1 MQVLQLELAKN
12 NPAHGEREVLKNFDK
27 TAVKKV
33 RDFHK
38 SMWGYYKPTPLVE
51 LKELAAWLGVKRI
64 FVKDESKR
72 FGLKSFKAL
81 GGSYAIAC
89 YLAKRLG
96 KQIENISFDYL
107 ASDEIRE
114 SLGRVTF
121 ATATDGNHGR
131 GIAWMARIIG
141 FPSVVYMPKGSAQTR
156 IEAIAKEGAAVK
168 ITEFNYDDTVRML
181 VADAADNGWTVV
193 QDTAWPGYEEIPLW
207 IMQGYTTMVG
217 EALEAM
223 PEPPTHVF
231 AQAGV
236 GSMAGAAQAVVASYG
251 YAEEP
256 VFTIMEAA
264 AANCFFRSFEQGKM
278 VSVGGDLNTIMA
290 GLACGEINPLAW
302 KIIKNHSEF
311 CLSCRDEVAALGMR
325 LWGNPLG
332 ADEKIT
338 AGESGA
344 IGGGVL
350 GLLDKYHNLKTDMKL
365 NKDSVMLFFNTE
377 GDTYPEQYRDIVWGG
392 LLPVEFRR
400 RNY

>member
-12 NPAHGEREVLKNFDK
+12 NPAHEEQEVLKNFDK
-27 TAVKKV
+27 AAVKKA

-51 LKELAAWLGVKRI
+51 LKELAAWLGVKSI

-96 KQIENISFDYL
+96 KRIEDISFDYL
-107 ASDEIRE
+107 ASDAIRE
-114 SLGRVTF
+114 RLGRVTF

-131 GIAWMARIIG
+131 GIAWMARILG
-141 FPSVVYMPKGSAQTR
+141 FPSVVYMPKGSAQAR
-156 IEAIAKEGAAVK
+156 SEAIAKEGAAVK
-168 ITEFNYDDTVRML
+168 ITEENYDDTVRML
-181 VADAADNGWTVV
+181 VTDAARNGWTVV

-217 EALEAM
+217 EALEAL

-236 GSMAGAAQAVVASYG
+236 GSMAGAAQAVIASYG

-256 VFTIMEAA
+256 IFTVLEAS

-278 VSVGGDLNTIMA
+278 VAVGGELNTIMA

-302 KIIKNHSEF
+302 DIIKNYSRF

-332 ADEKIT
+332 DDEKII

-344 IGGGVL
+344 IGGGVI
-350 GLLDKYHNLKTDMKL
+350 GLLDKYHNLKTDLKL
-365 NKDSVMLFFNTE
+365 KKDSVMLFFNTE
-377 GDTYPEQYRDIVWGG
+377 GDTFPDKYRDIVWGG

>member
-12 NPAHGEREVLKNFDK
+12 NPAHEEQEVLKNFDK
-27 TAVKKV
+27 AAVKKA

-51 LKELAAWLGVKRI
+51 LKELAAWLGVKSI

-96 KQIENISFDYL
+96 KRIEDISFDYL
-107 ASDEIRE
+107 ASDAIRE
-114 SLGRVTF
+114 RLGRVTF

-131 GIAWMARIIG
+131 GIAWMARILG
-141 FPSVVYMPKGSAQTR
+141 FPSVVYMPKGSAQAR
-156 IEAIAKEGAAVK
+156 SEAIAKEGAAVK
-168 ITEFNYDDTVRML
+168 ITEENYDDTVRML
-181 VADAADNGWTVV
+181 VTDAARNGWTVV

-217 EALEAM
+217 EALEAL

-236 GSMAGAAQAVVASYG
+236 GSMAGAAQAVIASYG

-256 VFTIMEAA
+256 IFTVLEAS

-278 VSVGGDLNTIMA
+278 VAVGGELNTIMA

-302 KIIKNHSEF
+302 DIIKNYSSF

-332 ADEKIT
+332 DDEKII

-344 IGGGVL
+344 IGGGVI
-350 GLLDKYHNLKTDMKL
+350 GLLDKYHNLKTDLKL
-365 NKDSVMLFFNTE
+365 KKDSVMLFFNTE
-377 GDTYPEQYRDIVWGG
+377 GDTFPDKYRDIVWGG

>member
-96 KQIENISFDYL
+96 KRIEDISFDYL
-107 ASDEIRE
+107 ASDEIRG

-131 GIAWMARIIG
+131 GIAWMARILG
-141 FPSVVYMPKGSAQTR
+141 FPSVVYMPKGSVQTR
-156 IEAIAKEGAAVK
+156 VEAIAKEGAAVK

-392 LLPVEFRR
+392 LLPVELRR

>member
-12 NPAHGEREVLKNFDK
+12 NPAHEEQEVLKNFDK
-27 TAVKKV
+27 AAVKKA

-51 LKELAAWLGVKRI
+51 LKELAAWLGVKSI

-96 KQIENISFDYL
+96 KRIENISFDYL
-107 ASDEIRE
+107 ASDAIRE
-114 SLGRVTF
+114 RLGRVTF

-131 GIAWMARIIG
+131 GIAWMARILG
-141 FPSVVYMPKGSAQTR
+141 FPSVVYMPKGSAQAR
-156 IEAIAKEGAAVK
+156 SEAIAKEGAAVK
-168 ITEFNYDDTVRML
+168 ITEENYDDTVRML
-181 VADAADNGWTVV
+181 VTDAARNGWTVV

-217 EALEAM
+217 EALEAL

-236 GSMAGAAQAVVASYG
+236 GSMAGAAQAVIASYG

-256 VFTIMEAA
+256 IFTVLEAS

-278 VSVGGDLNTIMA
+278 VAVGGELNTIMA

-302 KIIKNHSEF
+302 DIIKNYSRF

-332 ADEKIT
+332 DDEKII

-344 IGGGVL
+344 IGGGVI
-350 GLLDKYHNLKTDMKL
+350 GLLDKYHNLKTDLKL

-377 GDTYPEQYRDIVWGG
+377 GDTFPDKYRDIVWGG

>member
-12 NPAHGEREVLKNFDK
+12 DPVHGEQEVLKNFDK

-96 KQIENISFDYL
+96 KRIEDVSFDYL

-114 SLGRVTF
+114 RLGRVTF

-131 GIAWMARIIG
+131 GIAWMSRILG
-141 FPSVVYMPKGSAQTR
+141 FPSVVYMPKGSAQVR
-156 IEAIAKEGAAVK
+156 LEAIAKEGTAVR
-168 ITEFNYDDTVRML
+168 ITEGNYDDTVRML
-181 VADAADNGWTVV
+181 VTDADDNGWTVI

-217 EALEAM
+217 EALESM

-251 YAEEP
+251 YSEEP

-264 AANCFFRSFEQGKM
+264 AANCIFRSFEQGKM
-278 VSVGGDLNTIMA
+278 VSVSGELDTIMA

-302 KIIKNHSEF
+302 EIIKNHSEF
-311 CLSCRDEVAALGMR
+311 SLSCRDEVAALGMR

-344 IGGGVL
+344 IGGGVI
-350 GLLDKYHNLKTDMKL
+350 GLLDKYHNLKTDLKL

-377 GDTYPEQYRDIVWGG
+377 GDTYPDKYRDIVWGG

>member
-12 NPAHGEREVLKNFDK
+12 NPAHEEQEVLKNFDK

-96 KQIENISFDYL
+96 KRIENISFDYL
-107 ASDEIRE
+107 ASDAIRE
-114 SLGRVTF
+114 RLGRVTF

-141 FPSVVYMPKGSAQTR
+141 FPSVVYMPKGSVQTR
-156 IEAIAKEGAAVK
+156 VEAIAKEGAAVK

-251 YAEEP
+251 YDEEP

>member
-1 MQVLQLELAKN
+1 MANE
-12 NPAHGEREVLKNFDK
+12 D
-27 TAVKKV
+27 
-33 RDFHK
+33 
-38 SMWGYYKPTPLVE
+38 
-51 LKELAAWLGVKRI
+51 
-64 FVKDESKR
+64 
-72 FGLKSFKAL
+72 
-81 GGSYAIAC
+81 
-89 YLAKRLG
+89 
-96 KQIENISFDYL
+96 ISFDYL
-107 ASDEIRE
+107 ASDEIRG

-131 GIAWMARIIG
+131 GIAWMARILG
-141 FPSVVYMPKGSAQTR
+141 FPSVVYMPKGSVQTR
-156 IEAIAKEGAAVK
+156 VEAIAKEGAAVK

>member
-96 KQIENISFDYL
+96 KRIEDISFDYL

-131 GIAWMARIIG
+131 GIAWMARILG

-156 IEAIAKEGAAVK
+156 VEAIAKEGAVVK

-251 YAEEP
+251 YDEEP

>member
-12 NPAHGEREVLKNFDK
+12 NPAHEGQEVLKNFDK

-51 LKELAAWLGVKRI
+51 LKELAAWLGVRRI

-72 FGLKSFKAL
+72 FCSKSFKAL

-96 KQIENISFDYL
+96 KRLEDISFDYL

-114 SLGRVTF
+114 TLGRVTF

-131 GIAWMARIIG
+131 GIAWMARILG
-141 FPSVVYMPKGSAQTR
+141 FPSVVYMPKGSAHAR
-156 IEAIAKEGAAVK
+156 LEAIAKEGAAVK
-168 ITEFNYDDTVRML
+168 ITEVNYDDTVRML
-181 VADAADNGWTVV
+181 VTDAASNGWTVV
-193 QDTAWPGYEEIPLW
+193 QDTAWQGYEEIPLW
-207 IMQGYTTMVG
+207 IMQGYTTMVS
-217 EALEAM
+217 EALEAL

-251 YAEEP
+251 YANEP
-256 VFTIMEAA
+256 VFTILEAS

-278 VSVGGDLNTIMA
+278 VAVGGELNTIMA

-302 KIIKNHSEF
+302 DIIKNYSSF
-311 CLSCRDEVAALGMR
+311 CLSCRDEVSALGMR
-325 LWGNPLG
+325 IWGNPLG
-332 ADEKIT
+332 SDEKIIS
-338 AGESGA
+338 GESGA
-344 IGGGVL
+344 IGGGVI
-350 GLLDKYHNLKTDMKL
+350 GLLGKYHNLKTDLKL

-377 GDTYPEQYRDIVWGG
+377 GDTFPDKYRDIVWGG

>member
-12 NPAHGEREVLKNFDK
+12 NPAHEEQEVLKNFDK
-27 TAVKKV
+27 AAVKKA

-51 LKELAAWLGVKRI
+51 LKELAAWLGVKSI

-96 KQIENISFDYL
+96 KRIENISFDYL
-107 ASDEIRE
+107 ASDAIRE
-114 SLGRVTF
+114 RLGRVTF

-131 GIAWMARIIG
+131 GIAWMARILG
-141 FPSVVYMPKGSAQTR
+141 FPSVVYMPKGSAQAR
-156 IEAIAKEGAAVK
+156 SEAIAKEGAAVK
-168 ITEFNYDDTVRML
+168 ITEENYDDTVRML
-181 VADAADNGWTVV
+181 VTDAARNGWTVM

-217 EALEAM
+217 EALEAL

-236 GSMAGAAQAVVASYG
+236 GSMAGAAQAVIASYG

-256 VFTIMEAA
+256 IFTVLEAS

-278 VSVGGDLNTIMA
+278 VAVGGELNTIMA

-302 KIIKNHSEF
+302 DIIKNYSRF

-332 ADEKIT
+332 DDEKII

-344 IGGGVL
+344 IGGGVI
-350 GLLDKYHNLKTDMKL
+350 GLLDKYHNLKTDLKL

-377 GDTYPEQYRDIVWGG
+377 GDTFPDKYRDIVWGG

>member
-12 NPAHGEREVLKNFDK
+12 NPAHEGQEVLKNFDK

-131 GIAWMARIIG
+131 GIAWMARILG

-156 IEAIAKEGAAVK
+156 VEAIAKEGAAVK

-181 VADAADNGWTVV
+181 VTDAADNGWTVV

-251 YAEEP
+251 YDEEP

-392 LLPVEFRR
+392 LLPVELRR

>member
-12 NPAHGEREVLKNFDK
+12 DPVHGEREFLKNFDK
-27 TAVKKV
+27 ATVKKV

-38 SMWGYYKPTPLVE
+38 SMWGYYKPTPLIE
-51 LKELAAWLGVKRI
+51 LQELAAWFGVKRI

-96 KQIENISFDYL
+96 KRIDDISFDYL
-107 ASDEIRE
+107 ASDVLRE
-114 SLGRVTF
+114 KLGRVTF

-131 GIAWMARIIG
+131 GIAWMSRILG
-141 FPSVVYMPKGSAQTR
+141 FPSVVYMPKGSAQAR
-156 IEAIAKEGAAVK
+156 VEAIAKEGAAVK
-168 ITEFNYDDTVRML
+168 ITESNYDDTVRML
-181 VADAADNGWTVV
+181 VADAETNGWTVV
-193 QDTAWPGYEEIPLW
+193 QDTAWLGYEEIPLW

-217 EALEAM
+217 EALEAL
-223 PEPPTHVF
+223 PESPTHVF

-236 GSMAGAAQAVVASYG
+236 GSMAAAAQAVVASYG

-264 AANCFFRSFEQGKM
+264 AANCIFRSFEQGKM
-278 VSVGGDLNTIMA
+278 VSVGGELNTIMA

-302 KIIKNHSEF
+302 DIIKNNSRF

-332 ADEKIT
+332 DDEKII

-344 IGGGVL
+344 IGGGVI
-350 GLLDKYHNLKTDMKL
+350 GLLEKYHNLKTDLKL

-377 GDTYPEQYRDIVWGG
+377 GDTFPEKYLDIVWGG

>member
-12 NPAHGEREVLKNFDK
+12 NPAHEEQEVLKNFDK
-27 TAVKKV
+27 AAVKKA

-38 SMWGYYKPTPLVE
+38 SMWGYYKPTHLVE
-51 LKELAAWLGVKRI
+51 LKELAAWLGVKSI

-96 KQIENISFDYL
+96 KHIENISFDYL
-107 ASDEIRE
+107 ASDAIRE
-114 SLGRVTF
+114 RLGRVTF

-131 GIAWMARIIG
+131 GIAWMARILG
-141 FPSVVYMPKGSAQTR
+141 FPSVVYMPKGSAQAR
-156 IEAIAKEGAAVK
+156 SEAIAKEGAAVK
-168 ITEFNYDDTVRML
+168 ITEENYDDTVRML
-181 VADAADNGWTVV
+181 VTDAARNGWTVV

-217 EALEAM
+217 EALEAL

-236 GSMAGAAQAVVASYG
+236 GSMAGAAQAVIASYG

-256 VFTIMEAA
+256 IFTVLEAS

-278 VSVGGDLNTIMA
+278 VAVGGELNTIMA

-302 KIIKNHSEF
+302 DIIKNYSRF

-332 ADEKIT
+332 DDEKII

-344 IGGGVL
+344 IGGGVI
-350 GLLDKYHNLKTDMKL
+350 GLLDKYHNLKTDLKL
-365 NKDSVMLFFNTE
+365 KKDSVMLFFNTE
-377 GDTYPEQYRDIVWGG
+377 GDTFPDKYRDIVWGG

>member
-12 NPAHGEREVLKNFDK
+12 NPAHEGQEVLKNFDK

-51 LKELAAWLGVKRI
+51 LKELAAWLGVRRI

-72 FGLKSFKAL
+72 FCLKSFKAL

-96 KQIENISFDYL
+96 KRLEDISFDYL

-114 SLGRVTF
+114 TLGRVTF

-131 GIAWMARIIG
+131 GIAWMARILG
-141 FPSVVYMPKGSAQTR
+141 FPSVVYMPKGSAHAR
-156 IEAIAKEGAAVK
+156 LEAIAKEGAAVK
-168 ITEFNYDDTVRML
+168 ITEVNYDDTVRML
-181 VADAADNGWTVV
+181 VTDAASNGWTVV
-193 QDTAWPGYEEIPLW
+193 QDTAWQGYEEIPLW
-207 IMQGYTTMVG
+207 IMQGYTTMVS
-217 EALEAM
+217 EALEAL

-251 YAEEP
+251 YANEP
-256 VFTIMEAA
+256 VFTILEAS

-278 VSVGGDLNTIMA
+278 VAVGGELNTIMA

-302 KIIKNHSEF
+302 DIIKNYSSF
-311 CLSCRDEVAALGMR
+311 CLSCRDEVSALGMR
-325 LWGNPLG
+325 IWGNPLG
-332 ADEKIT
+332 SDEKII

-344 IGGGVL
+344 IGGGVI
-350 GLLDKYHNLKTDMKL
+350 GLLGKYHNLKTDLKL

-377 GDTYPEQYRDIVWGG
+377 GDTFPDKYRDIVWGG

>member
-12 NPAHGEREVLKNFDK
+12 NPAHEGQEVLKNFDK

-51 LKELAAWLGVKRI
+51 LKELAAWLGVKSI

-81 GGSYAIAC
+81 GGSYAVAC

-96 KQIENISFDYL
+96 KRIEDISFDYL
-107 ASDEIRE
+107 ASDAIRE
-114 SLGRVTF
+114 RLGRVTF

-131 GIAWMARIIG
+131 GIAWMARILG
-141 FPSVVYMPKGSAQTR
+141 FPSVVYMPKGSAQAR
-156 IEAIAKEGAAVK
+156 SEAIAKEGAAVK
-168 ITEFNYDDTVRML
+168 ITEENYDDTVRML
-181 VADAADNGWTVV
+181 VTDAARNGWTVV

-217 EALEAM
+217 EALEAL

-236 GSMAGAAQAVVASYG
+236 GSMAGAAQAVIASYG

-256 VFTIMEAA
+256 IFTVLEAS

-278 VSVGGDLNTIMA
+278 VAVGGELNTIMA

-302 KIIKNHSEF
+302 DIIKNYSRF

-332 ADEKIT
+332 DDEKII

-344 IGGGVL
+344 IGGGVI
-350 GLLDKYHNLKTDMKL
+350 GLLEKYHNLKTDLKL

-377 GDTYPEQYRDIVWGG
+377 GDTFPDKYRDIVWGG